1 MSTMMRTTFACGLL
15 MVACTVN
22 NNSNPFGSGGP
33 TTVGTTAATT
43 VSGGESSS
51 SGSSDDGLEGAGED
65 TSSAGDDSTGGGSE
79 TDATEDTG
87 ADPADVGTTD
97 GGAAPGNGQPADG
110 MWSQCTT
117 AQECG
122 PIPALCIYLVDEN
135 MNPTDGF
142 CSQTAC
148 ANPAIDCDAN
158 PGGTAPPICVPMQ
171 IDGMADHACALNCAA
186 GTCPTGMA
194 CVAITDLGMICI

>member
-1 MSTMMRTTFACGLL
+1 MMRTLFACSLL
-15 MVACTVN
+15 PVACTVN
-22 NNSNPFGSGGP
+22 ENSNPFGSGSP
-33 TTVGTTAATT
+33 TSVGTTVPTSA
-43 VSGGESSS
+43 SDEDGSS
-51 SGSSDDGLEGAGED
+51 SGSSDDALDDELEGS
-65 TSSAGDDSTGGGSE
+65 TSAGDDVSTSAGE
-79 TDATEDTG
+79 TSTTADTG
-87 ADPADVGTTD
+87 VDPADVGTTD

-148 ANPAIDCDAN
+148 ANAATDCDAN
-158 PGGTAPPICVPMQ
+158 PGGTAPPVCVPMQ
-171 IDGMADHACALNCAA
+171 IDGMADQVCALSCAA
-186 GTCPTGMA
+186 GTCPNGMV
-194 CVAITDLGMICI
+194 CTNITDLGMICI

>member
-1 MSTMMRTTFACGLL
+1 MRRTILACGLL
-15 MVACTVN
+15 AAACTVN
-22 NNSNPFGSGGP
+22 NNSNPFGSG
-33 TTVGTTAATT
+33 TATSVGTTAMTT
-43 VSGGESSS
+43 APLDEGGSS
-51 SGSSDDGLEGAGED
+51 SSDDGLGDDDTTGLGED
-65 TSSAGDDSTGGGSE
+65 SSSSADETST
-79 TDATEDTG
+79 TADTG
-87 ADPADVGTTD
+87 LDPADLATTD
-97 GGAAPGNGQPADG
+97 DGAVPGDGQPADG

-148 ANPAIDCDAN
+148 ANAATDCDAN

-171 IDGMADHACALNCAA
+171 IDGMADQVCALNCGA

-194 CVAITDLGMICI
+194 CMNITDLGMICI